1 MELNSVILLNS
12 TGPLLLVLL
21 LLACSAIM
29 SSSEVAIFSL
39 SPVQRKDLES
49 ATDSQSKNVIRLLEH
64 PTPEIATK
72 RLLASVLI
80 GNNMVNIAVV
90 LVSTILFDMWF
101 EGTSLEPWVVGL
113 LNVVGVTTII
123 VLFGEVIPKVYATA
137 NNIKL
142 AKRFA
147 ILFLALDK
155 VFSPI
160 IWVLTTAGKW
170 FEGDQ
175 SKQGGNISVDE
186 LGHALELTSDD
197 NRSEEEN
204 RILEGIVTFGDN
216 EVVQI
221 MTPRVD
227 IVCLFLGESFKSV
240 IQRVESSGYSRFVV
254 ADEKLDSVSGI
265 LYAKDLLPHLDQEEF
280 NWESLQRTA
289 FFVPESKQVDDLLT
303 EFQRDKMHMA
313 IVVDEYGGTS
323 GIVTLQDILQEI
335 VGEVKDEFDD
345 QTEIL
350 WSRLDEKNILFV
362 AKIPLIDMYRVY
374 DMDGDDFEASR
385 GDSTTLGGFI
395 VEQMGR
401 IPKRGDTWQFGSF
414 EFTIEAADNRK
425 ISRVRAK
432 RYV

>member
-1 MELNSVILLNS
+1 MEFNSVILLNS
-12 TGPLLLVLL
+12 AGPLVLVLL
-21 LLACSAIM
+21 LLSCSAIM

-39 SPVQRKDLES
+39 SPAQRKDLEN
-49 ATDSQSKNVIRLLEH
+49 ATDSQSKNVIRLLEQ

-72 RLLASVLI
+72 RFLASVLI

-101 EGTSLEPWVVGL
+101 AESTLDHWIIDL
-113 LNVVGVTTII
+113 INVVGVTTII

-137 NNIKL
+137 NNMKL

-147 ILFLALDK
+147 FLFIILDK
-155 VFSPI
+155 IFSPV

-170 FEGDQ
+170 FESDQ
-175 SKQGGNISVDE
+175 NQQGGNISVDE

-197 NRSEEEN
+197 NRSEEEH

-227 IVCLFLGESFKSV
+227 IVCLFLGESFKNV

-265 LYAKDLLPHLDQEEF
+265 LYAKDLLPHLDEEEF
-280 NWESLQRTA
+280 NWESLLRKA

-345 QTEIL
+345 QSEIL
-350 WSRLDEKNILFV
+350 WSKIDEKNILFV

-374 DMDGDDFEASR
+374 DIDGDDFEASR

-401 IPKRGDTWQFGSF
+401 IPKRGETWQFGSF
-414 EFTIEAADNRK
+414 EFTIESADNRK
-425 ISRVRAK
+425 ISRVKSK

>member
-1 MELNSVILLNS
+1 MEFNSVILLNS
-12 TGPLLLVLL
+12 AGPLLLVLL
-21 LLACSAIM
+21 LLSCSAIM

-39 SPVQRKDLES
+39 SPVQRKDLEN

-113 LNVVGVTTII
+113 INVVGVTTII

-147 ILFLALDK
+147 FLFIILDK
-155 VFSPI
+155 VFSPV
-160 IWVLTTAGKW
+160 IWILTTAGKW

-175 SKQGGNISVDE
+175 NQQSGNISVDE

-197 NRSEEEN
+197 NRSEEEH

-227 IVCLFLGESFKSV
+227 IVCLFLGESFKNV

-254 ADEKLDSVSGI
+254 AKEKLDSVSGI
-265 LYAKDLLPHLDQEEF
+265 LYAKDLLPHLDKEEF
-280 NWESLQRTA
+280 NWESLLRKA

-345 QTEIL
+345 QSEIL

-362 AKIPLIDMYRVY
+362 AKIPLFVMYRVY
-374 DMDGDDFEASR
+374 DIDGDDFEASR

-401 IPKRGDTWQFGSF
+401 IPKRGETWQFGSF

-425 ISRVRAK
+425 ISRVKAK

>member
-1 MELNSVILLNS
+1 MEFNSVILLNS
-12 TGPLLLVLL
+12 AGPLLLVLL
-21 LLACSAIM
+21 LLSCSAIM

-39 SPVQRKDLES
+39 SPVQRKDLEN

-101 EGTSLEPWVVGL
+101 EGTTLEPWVVGL
-113 LNVVGVTTII
+113 INVVGVTTII

-147 ILFLALDK
+147 FLFVVLDR
-155 VFSPI
+155 VFSPV
-160 IWVLTTAGKW
+160 IWILTTAGKW
-170 FEGDQ
+170 FESDHN
-175 SKQGGNISVDE
+175 KQGGNISVDE

-227 IVCLFLGESFKSV
+227 IVCLFVGESFKNI

-254 ADEKLDSVSGI
+254 ANEKLDSVAGV
-265 LYAKDLLPHLDQEEF
+265 LYAKDLLPHLDKEEF
-280 NWESLQRTA
+280 NWESLQRKA

-425 ISRVRAK
+425 ISRIKAK

>member
-1 MELNSVILLNS
+1 MILLNS
-12 TGPLLLVLL
+12 AGPLLLVLL
-21 LLACSAIM
+21 LLSCSAIM

-101 EGTSLEPWVVGL
+101 EGSSLEPWVVGL

-137 NNIKL
+137 NNVKL

-147 ILFLALDK
+147 FLFVVLDK
-155 VFSPI
+155 VFSPV
-160 IWVLTTAGKW
+160 IWILTTAGKW
-170 FEGDQ
+170 FESDHNQ
-175 SKQGGNISVDE
+175 KGGNISVDE
-186 LGHALELTSDD
+186 LRHALELTSDD

-227 IVCLFLGESFKSV
+227 IVCLFVGESFKNI

-254 ADEKLDSVSGI
+254 ANDKLDSVAGV
-265 LYAKDLLPHLDQEEF
+265 LYAKDLLPHLDKEEF
-280 NWESLQRTA
+280 NWESLQRKA

-401 IPKRGDTWQFGSF
+401 IPKDGETWQFGSF

-425 ISRVRAK
+425 ISRVKAK
-432 RYV
+432 RYA

>member
-1 MELNSVILLNS
+1 MEFDSVILLNS
-12 TGPLLLVLL
+12 AGPLLLVLL
-21 LLACSAIM
+21 LLSCSAIM

-39 SPVQRKDLES
+39 SPAQRKDLEN

-64 PTPEIATK
+64 PTPEVATK

-101 EGTSLEPWVVGL
+101 EHSTLEHWIIDL
-113 LNVVGVTTII
+113 INVVGVTAII
-123 VLFGEVIPKVYATA
+123 VLFGEVVPKVYATA
-137 NNIKL
+137 NNVKV

-147 ILFLALDK
+147 LVFVVLDK

-160 IWVLTTAGKW
+160 IWLLTTTGKW
-170 FEGDQ
+170 FESDQ
-175 SKQGGNISVDE
+175 NQQGGNISVDE

-197 NRSEEEN
+197 NRSEEEH

-227 IVCLFLGESFKSV
+227 IVCLYAGESFKNIV
-240 IQRVESSGYSRFVV
+240 QRVESSGYSRFVV
-254 ADEKLDSVSGI
+254 VKDKLDSVTGV
-265 LYAKDLLPHLDQEEF
+265 LYAKDLLPYIHLEDF
-280 NWESLQRTA
+280 NWESLQRKA

-345 QTEIL
+345 QSEIL
-350 WSRLDEKNILFV
+350 WSKLDDKNILFV
-362 AKIPLIDMYRVY
+362 AKIPLVDMYRVY
-374 DMDGDDFEASR
+374 DIDGDDFEASR

-401 IPKRGDTWQFGSF
+401 IPKRGETWQFGSF
-414 EFTIEAADNRK
+414 EFTIESADNRK
-425 ISRVRAK
+425 IIRVKAK

>member
-1 MELNSVILLNS
+1 MEFDSVILLNS
-12 TGPLLLVLL
+12 AGPLLLVLL
-21 LLACSAIM
+21 LLSCSAIM

-39 SPVQRKDLES
+39 SPVQRKDLEN

-147 ILFLALDK
+147 FLFIVLDK
-155 VFSPI
+155 VFSPV
-160 IWVLTTAGKW
+160 IWILTTAGKW
-170 FEGDQ
+170 FESDQ
-175 SKQGGNISVDE
+175 NQQGGNISVDE

-197 NRSEEEN
+197 NRSEEEH

-227 IVCLFLGESFKSV
+227 VVCLFLGESFKNV

-254 ADEKLDSVSGI
+254 ANEKLDSVAGI
-265 LYAKDLLPHLDQEEF
+265 LYAKDLLPHLGKEEF
-280 NWESLQRTA
+280 NWESLQRKA

-345 QTEIL
+345 QSEIL
-350 WSRLDEKNILFV
+350 WSKLDEKNILFV

-374 DMDGDDFEASR
+374 DLDGDDFEASR

-401 IPKRGDTWQFGSF
+401 IPKPEETWQFGNF
-414 EFTIEAADNRK
+414 EFTIESADNRK
-425 ISRVRAK
+425 ISRVKAK

>member
-1 MELNSVILLNS
+1 MEFNSVILLNS
-12 TGPLLLVLL
+12 AGPLLLVLL
-21 LLACSAIM
+21 LLSCSAIM

-39 SPVQRKDLES
+39 SPVQRKDLEN
-49 ATDSQSKNVIRLLEH
+49 ANDSQSKNVIRLLEH

-147 ILFLALDK
+147 FLFIVLDK
-155 VFSPI
+155 VFSPV
-160 IWVLTTAGKW
+160 IWILTTAGKW
-170 FEGDQ
+170 FESDQ
-175 SKQGGNISVDE
+175 NQQGGNISVDE

-197 NRSEEEN
+197 NRSEEEH

-227 IVCLFLGESFKSV
+227 IVCLFLGESFKNV

-254 ADEKLDSVSGI
+254 ANEKLDSVAGI
-265 LYAKDLLPHLDQEEF
+265 LYAKDLLPHLDKEEF
-280 NWESLQRTA
+280 NWESLQRKA

-345 QTEIL
+345 QSEIL
-350 WSRLDEKNILFV
+350 WSKLDEKNILFV

-401 IPKRGDTWQFGSF
+401 IPKPEETWQFGNF
-414 EFTIEAADNRK
+414 EFTIESADNRK
-425 ISRVRAK
+425 ISRVKAK

>member
-1 MELNSVILLNS
+1 MEFDSVILLNS
-12 TGPLLLVLL
+12 AGPLLLVLL
-21 LLACSAIM
+21 LLSCSAIM

-39 SPVQRKDLES
+39 SPAQRKDLEN

-101 EGTSLEPWVVGL
+101 SHSTLEHWIIDL
-113 LNVVGVTTII
+113 INVVGVTTII

-147 ILFLALDK
+147 FLFIILDK
-155 VFSPI
+155 VFSPV
-160 IWVLTTAGKW
+160 IWILTTAGKW
-170 FEGDQ
+170 FEGEQ
-175 SKQGGNISVDE
+175 NQQAGNISVDE

-197 NRSEEEN
+197 NRSEEEH

-227 IVCLFLGESFKSV
+227 IVCLFSGESFKSV

-254 ADEKLDSVSGI
+254 AKDKLDSVTGV
-265 LYAKDLLPHLDQEEF
+265 LYAKDLLPHLDKEEF
-280 NWESLQRTA
+280 DWESLQRKP

-345 QTEIL
+345 QSEIL
-350 WSRLDEKNILFV
+350 WSKLDEKNILFV

-374 DMDGDDFEASR
+374 DIDGDDFEASR

-401 IPKRGDTWQFGSF
+401 IPKRGETWQFGSF

-425 ISRVRAK
+425 ISRVKAK

>member
-1 MELNSVILLNS
+1 MEFDSVILLNS
-12 TGPLLLVLL
+12 AGPLLLVLL
-21 LLACSAIM
+21 LLYFSAIM

-39 SPVQRKDLES
+39 SPAQRKDLEN

-101 EGTSLEPWVVGL
+101 SNSTLEHWIIDL
-113 LNVVGVTTII
+113 INVVGVTAII

-142 AKRFA
+142 AKRYAFMFV
-147 ILFLALDK
+147 ILDK
-155 VFSPI
+155 VFSPV
-160 IWVLTTAGKW
+160 IWILTTAGRW
-170 FEGDQ
+170 FEGEQ
-175 SKQGGNISVDE
+175 NQQAGNISVDE

-197 NRSEEEN
+197 NRSEEEH

-227 IVCLFLGESFKSV
+227 IVCLFSGESFKSV

-254 ADEKLDSVSGI
+254 AKDKLDSVTGV
-265 LYAKDLLPHLDQEEF
+265 LYAKDLLPHLDKEEF
-280 NWESLQRTA
+280 DWESLQRKP

-345 QTEIL
+345 QSEIL
-350 WSRLDEKNILFV
+350 WSKLDEKNILFV

-374 DMDGDDFEASR
+374 DIDGDDFEASR

-401 IPKRGDTWQFGSF
+401 IPKRGETWQFGNF
-414 EFTIEAADNRK
+414 EFTIESADNRK
-425 ISRVRAK
+425 ISRVKAK

>member
-1 MELNSVILLNS
+1 MEFNSVILLNS
-12 TGPLLLVLL
+12 AGPLLLVLL
-21 LLACSAIM
+21 LLSCSAIM

-39 SPVQRKDLES
+39 SPVQRKDLEN
-49 ATDSQSKNVIRLLEH
+49 ATDSQSKNVIRLLEQ

-101 EGTSLEPWVVGL
+101 EGTSLDPWVVGL
-113 LNVVGVTTII
+113 INVVGVTTII

-147 ILFLALDK
+147 FLFVILDK
-155 VFSPI
+155 VFSPV
-160 IWVLTTAGKW
+160 IWILTTAGKW

-175 SKQGGNISVDE
+175 SKQGGNISVDD

-197 NRSEEEN
+197 NRSEEEH

-227 IVCLFLGESFKSV
+227 IVCLFAGESFKSI

-254 ADEKLDSVSGI
+254 AKDKLDSVIGV
-265 LYAKDLLPHLDQEEF
+265 LYAKDLLPHLDKEEF
-280 NWESLQRTA
+280 NWESLQRKA

-345 QTEIL
+345 QSEIL
-350 WSRLDEKNILFV
+350 WSKLDEKNILFV

-401 IPKRGDTWQFGSF
+401 IPKRGETWQFGSF

-425 ISRVRAK
+425 ISRVKAK

>member
-1 MELNSVILLNS
+1 MEFNSVILLNS
-12 TGPLLLVLL
+12 AGPLLLVLL
-21 LLACSAIM
+21 LLSCSAIM

-39 SPVQRKDLES
+39 SPVQRKDLENS
-49 ATDSQSKNVIRLLEH
+49 TDSQSKNVIRLLEH

-101 EGTSLEPWVVGL
+101 EGTALEPWVVGL
-113 LNVVGVTTII
+113 INVVGVTTII

-147 ILFLALDK
+147 FLFVVLDK
-155 VFSPI
+155 VFSPV

-170 FEGDQ
+170 FESDQ
-175 SKQGGNISVDE
+175 NQQGGNISVDE

-197 NRSEEEN
+197 NRSEEEH

-227 IVCLFLGESFKSV
+227 IVCLFLGESFKTV

-254 ADEKLDSVSGI
+254 ANEKLDSVTGV
-265 LYAKDLLPHLDQEEF
+265 LYAKDLLPHIDKEEF
-280 NWESLQRTA
+280 NWESLQRKA

-313 IVVDEYGGTS
+313 IVADEYGGTS

-345 QTEIL
+345 QSEIL
-350 WSRLDEKNILFV
+350 WSQLDEKNILFV

-401 IPKRGDTWQFGSF
+401 IPKRGETWQFGSF
-414 EFTIEAADNRK
+414 EFTIESADNRK
-425 ISRVRAK
+425 ISRVKAK
-432 RYV
+432 RYA

>member
-1 MELNSVILLNS
+1 MILLNS
-12 TGPLLLVLL
+12 AGPLLLVLL
-21 LLACSAIM
+21 LLSCSAIM

-39 SPVQRKDLES
+39 SPAQRKDLEN

-90 LVSTILFDMWF
+90 LFSEILFKEWF
-101 EGTSLEPWVVGL
+101 KGTFLEPWVVVL
-113 LNVVGVTTII
+113 IKVVGVTTII

-147 ILFLALDK
+147 FLFIILDK
-155 VFSPI
+155 VFSPV
-160 IWVLTTAGKW
+160 IWILTTAGKW
-170 FEGDQ
+170 FEGEQ
-175 SKQGGNISVDE
+175 NQHAGNISVDE

-197 NRSEEEN
+197 NRSEEEH

-227 IVCLFLGESFKSV
+227 IVCLFSGESFKSV

-254 ADEKLDSVSGI
+254 AKDKLDSVTGV
-265 LYAKDLLPHLDQEEF
+265 LYAKDLLPHLDKEEF
-280 NWESLQRTA
+280 DWEGLQRKP

-345 QTEIL
+345 QSEIL
-350 WSRLDEKNILFV
+350 WSKLDEKNILFV

-374 DMDGDDFEASR
+374 DIDGDDFEASR

-401 IPKRGDTWQFGSF
+401 IPKRGETWQFGSF
-414 EFTIEAADNRK
+414 EFTVESADNRK
-425 ISRVRAK
+425 ISRVKAK

>member
-1 MELNSVILLNS
+1 MEFNSVILLNS
-12 TGPLLLVLL
+12 AGPLLLVLL
-21 LLACSAIM
+21 LLSCSAIM

-39 SPVQRKDLES
+39 SPVQRKDLEN
-49 ATDSQSKNVIRLLEH
+49 ANDSQSKNVIRLLEH

-113 LNVVGVTTII
+113 INVVGVTTII

-147 ILFLALDK
+147 FLFIVLDK
-155 VFSPI
+155 VFSPV
-160 IWVLTTAGKW
+160 IWILTTAGKW
-170 FEGDQ
+170 FESDQ
-175 SKQGGNISVDE
+175 NQQGGNISVDE

-197 NRSEEEN
+197 NRSEEEH

-227 IVCLFLGESFKSV
+227 IVCLFLGESFKNV

-254 ADEKLDSVSGI
+254 ANEKLDSVAGI
-265 LYAKDLLPHLDQEEF
+265 LYAKDLLPHLDKEEF
-280 NWESLQRTA
+280 NWESLQRKA

-345 QTEIL
+345 QSEIL
-350 WSRLDEKNILFV
+350 WSKLDEKNILFV

-401 IPKRGDTWQFGSF
+401 IPKPEETWQFGNF
-414 EFTIEAADNRK
+414 EFTIESADNRK
-425 ISRVRAK
+425 ISRVKAK

>member
-1 MELNSVILLNS
+1 MEFDSVILLNS
-12 TGPLLLVLL
+12 AGPLLLVLL
-21 LLACSAIM
+21 LLSCSAIM

-39 SPVQRKDLES
+39 SPAQRKDLEN

-101 EGTSLEPWVVGL
+101 SHSTLEHWIIDL
-113 LNVVGVTTII
+113 INVVGVTTII

-147 ILFLALDK
+147 ILFIVLDK
-155 VFSPI
+155 VFSPV
-160 IWVLTTAGKW
+160 IWILTTAGKW
-170 FEGDQ
+170 FEGEQ
-175 SKQGGNISVDE
+175 NQQAGNISVDE

-197 NRSEEEN
+197 NRSEEEH

-227 IVCLFLGESFKSV
+227 IVCLFVGETFKNI

-254 ADEKLDSVSGI
+254 AKDKLDSVTGV
-265 LYAKDLLPHLDQEEF
+265 LYAKDLLPHLGKEEF
-280 NWESLQRTA
+280 DWESLQRKP

-345 QTEIL
+345 QSEIL
-350 WSRLDEKNILFV
+350 WSKLDEKNILFV

-374 DMDGDDFEASR
+374 DIDGDDFEASR

-401 IPKRGDTWQFGSF
+401 IPKRGETWQFGNF
-414 EFTIEAADNRK
+414 EFTIESADNRK
-425 ISRVRAK
+425 ISRVKAK

>member
-1 MELNSVILLNS
+1 
-12 TGPLLLVLL
+12 
-21 LLACSAIM
+21 M

-39 SPVQRKDLES
+39 SPVQRKDLEN

-113 LNVVGVTTII
+113 INVVGVTTII

-147 ILFLALDK
+147 FLFVVLDR
-155 VFSPI
+155 VFSPV
-160 IWVLTTAGKW
+160 IWILTTAGKW
-170 FEGDQ
+170 FE
-175 SKQGGNISVDE
+175 
-186 LGHALELTSDD
+186 SDD

-227 IVCLFLGESFKSV
+227 IVCLFVGESFKNI

-254 ADEKLDSVSGI
+254 ANEKLDSVAGL
-265 LYAKDLLPHLDQEEF
+265 LYAKDLLPHLDKEEF
-280 NWESLQRTA
+280 NWESLQRKA

-425 ISRVRAK
+425 ISRIKAK

>member
-1 MELNSVILLNS
+1 MEFDSVILLNS
-12 TGPLLLVLL
+12 AGPLLLVLL
-21 LLACSAIM
+21 LLSCSAIM

-39 SPVQRKDLES
+39 SPAQRKDLEN

-101 EGTSLEPWVVGL
+101 SHSTLEHWIIDL
-113 LNVVGVTTII
+113 INVVGVTTII

-147 ILFLALDK
+147 FLFIILDK
-155 VFSPI
+155 VFSPV
-160 IWVLTTAGKW
+160 IWILTTTGKW
-170 FEGDQ
+170 FEGEQ
-175 SKQGGNISVDE
+175 NQHAGNISVDE

-197 NRSEEEN
+197 NRSEEEH

-227 IVCLFLGESFKSV
+227 IVCLFSGESFKSV

-254 ADEKLDSVSGI
+254 AKDKLDSVTGV
-265 LYAKDLLPHLDQEEF
+265 LYAKDLLPHLDKEEF
-280 NWESLQRTA
+280 DWESLQRKP

-323 GIVTLQDILQEI
+323 GLVTLQDILQEI

-345 QTEIL
+345 QSEIL

-374 DMDGDDFEASR
+374 DIDGDDFEASR

-401 IPKRGDTWQFGSF
+401 IPKRGETWQFGSF
-414 EFTIEAADNRK
+414 EFTVESADNRK
-425 ISRVRAK
+425 ISRVKAK

>member
-1 MELNSVILLNS
+1 MEFNSVILLNS
-12 TGPLLLVLL
+12 AGPLLLVLL
-21 LLACSAIM
+21 LLSCSAIM

-39 SPVQRKDLES
+39 SPVQRKDLEN

-113 LNVVGVTTII
+113 INVVGVTTII

-137 NNIKL
+137 NNVKL

-147 ILFLALDK
+147 FLFVVLDK
-155 VFSPI
+155 VFSPV
-160 IWVLTTAGKW
+160 IWILTTAGKW
-170 FEGDQ
+170 FETDHNQ
-175 SKQGGNISVDE
+175 QGGNISVDE

-227 IVCLFLGESFKSV
+227 IVCLFVGESFKNI

-254 ADEKLDSVSGI
+254 ANEKLDSVAGV
-265 LYAKDLLPHLDQEEF
+265 LYAKDLLPHLDKEEF
-280 NWESLQRTA
+280 NWESLQRKA

-425 ISRVRAK
+425 ISRIKAK

>member
-1 MELNSVILLNS
+1 MEFNSVILLNS
-12 TGPLLLVLL
+12 AGPLLLVLL
-21 LLACSAIM
+21 LLSCSAIM

-39 SPVQRKDLES
+39 SPVQRKDLEN
-49 ATDSQSKNVIRLLEH
+49 ANDSQSKNVIRLLEH

-123 VLFGEVIPKVYATA
+123 VLFGEVIPKLYATA

-147 ILFLALDK
+147 FLFIVLDK
-155 VFSPI
+155 VFSPV
-160 IWVLTTAGKW
+160 IWILTTAGKW
-170 FEGDQ
+170 FESDQ
-175 SKQGGNISVDE
+175 NQQGGNISVDE

-197 NRSEEEN
+197 NRSEEEH

-227 IVCLFLGESFKSV
+227 IVCLFLGESFKNV

-254 ADEKLDSVSGI
+254 ANEKLDSVAGI
-265 LYAKDLLPHLDQEEF
+265 LYAKDLLPHLGKEEF
-280 NWESLQRTA
+280 NWESLQRKA

-345 QTEIL
+345 QSEIL
-350 WSRLDEKNILFV
+350 WSKLDEKNILFV

-401 IPKRGDTWQFGSF
+401 IPKPEETWQFGNF
-414 EFTIEAADNRK
+414 EFTIESADNRK
-425 ISRVRAK
+425 ISRVKAK

>member
-1 MELNSVILLNS
+1 MEFDSVILLNS
-12 TGPLLLVLL
+12 AGPLLLVLL
-21 LLACSAIM
+21 LLSCSAIM

-39 SPVQRKDLES
+39 SPAQRKDLEN

-101 EGTSLEPWVVGL
+101 SHSTLEHWIIDL
-113 LNVVGVTTII
+113 INVVGVTTII

-147 ILFLALDK
+147 FLFIILDK
-155 VFSPI
+155 VFSPV
-160 IWVLTTAGKW
+160 IWILTTAGKW
-170 FEGDQ
+170 FEGEQ
-175 SKQGGNISVDE
+175 NQQAGNISVDE

-197 NRSEEEN
+197 NRSEEEH

-227 IVCLFLGESFKSV
+227 IVCLFSGESFKSV

-254 ADEKLDSVSGI
+254 AKDKLDSVTGV
-265 LYAKDLLPHLDQEEF
+265 LYAKDLLPHLDKEEF
-280 NWESLQRTA
+280 DWESLQRKP

-345 QTEIL
+345 QSEIL
-350 WSRLDEKNILFV
+350 WSKLDEKNILFV

-374 DMDGDDFEASR
+374 DIDGDDFEASR

-401 IPKRGDTWQFGSF
+401 IPKRGETWQFGSF
-414 EFTIEAADNRK
+414 EFTIESADNRK
-425 ISRVRAK
+425 ISRVKAK

>member
-1 MELNSVILLNS
+1 MEFNSVILLNS
-12 TGPLLLVLL
+12 AGPLLLVLL
-21 LLACSAIM
+21 LLSCSAIM

-39 SPVQRKDLES
+39 SPVQRKDLEN

-101 EGTSLEPWVVGL
+101 EGTALEPWVVGL
-113 LNVVGVTTII
+113 INVVGVTTII
-123 VLFGEVIPKVYATA
+123 VLFGAVIPKVYATA

-147 ILFLALDK
+147 FLFVVLDK
-155 VFSPI
+155 VFSPV

-170 FEGDQ
+170 FESDQ
-175 SKQGGNISVDE
+175 NQQGGNISVDE

-197 NRSEEEN
+197 NRSEEEH
-204 RILEGIVTFGDN
+204 RILEGIITFGDN

-227 IVCLFLGESFKSV
+227 IVCLFLGESFKTV

-254 ADEKLDSVSGI
+254 ANEKLDSVTGV
-265 LYAKDLLPHLDQEEF
+265 LYAKDLLPHIDKEEF
-280 NWESLQRTA
+280 NWESLQRKA

-313 IVVDEYGGTS
+313 IVADEYGGTS

-345 QTEIL
+345 QSEIL
-350 WSRLDEKNILFV
+350 WSQLDEKNILFV

-401 IPKRGDTWQFGSF
+401 IPKRGETWQFGSF
-414 EFTIEAADNRK
+414 EFTIESADNRK
-425 ISRVRAK
+425 ISRVKAK
-432 RYV
+432 RYA

>member
-1 MELNSVILLNS
+1 MEFNSVILLNS
-12 TGPLLLVLL
+12 AGPLLLVLL
-21 LLACSAIM
+21 LLSCSAIM

-39 SPVQRKDLES
+39 SPVQRKDLEN
-49 ATDSQSKNVIRLLEH
+49 ANDSQSKNVIRLLEH

-147 ILFLALDK
+147 FLFIVLDK
-155 VFSPI
+155 VFSPV
-160 IWVLTTAGKW
+160 IWILTTAGKW
-170 FEGDQ
+170 FESDNNQQ
-175 SKQGGNISVDE
+175 SGNISVDE

-197 NRSEEEN
+197 NRSEEEH

-227 IVCLFLGESFKSV
+227 IVCLFLGESFKNV

-254 ADEKLDSVSGI
+254 ANEKLDSVAGI
-265 LYAKDLLPHLDQEEF
+265 LYAKDLLPHLGKEEF
-280 NWESLQRTA
+280 NWESLQRKA

-345 QTEIL
+345 QSEIL
-350 WSRLDEKNILFV
+350 WSKLDEKNILFV

-401 IPKRGDTWQFGSF
+401 IPKSEETWQFGNF
-414 EFTIEAADNRK
+414 EFTIESADNRK
-425 ISRVRAK
+425 ISRVKAK

>member
-1 MELNSVILLNS
+1 
-12 TGPLLLVLL
+12 
-21 LLACSAIM
+21 M

-39 SPVQRKDLES
+39 SPAQRKDLEN
-49 ATDSQSKNVIRLLEH
+49 ATDSQSKNVIRLLEQ

-101 EGTSLEPWVVGL
+101 STSTLEHWIIDL
-113 LNVVGVTTII
+113 INVVGVTTII

-147 ILFLALDK
+147 FLFIILDK
-155 VFSPI
+155 VFSPV
-160 IWVLTTAGKW
+160 IWILTTAGKW

-175 SKQGGNISVDE
+175 NQQNGNISVDE

-197 NRSEEEN
+197 NRSEEEH

-227 IVCLFLGESFKSV
+227 IVCLFTGESFKSV

-254 ADEKLDSVSGI
+254 AKEKLDSVTGV
-265 LYAKDLLPHLDQEEF
+265 LYAKDLLPYLHLEEF
-280 NWESLQRTA
+280 NWESLQRKP

-345 QTEIL
+345 QSEIL
-350 WSRLDEKNILFV
+350 WSKLDEKNILFV

-374 DMDGDDFEASR
+374 DIDGDDFEASR

-401 IPKRGDTWQFGSF
+401 IPKRGETWQFGSF
-414 EFTIEAADNRK
+414 EFTIESADNRK
-425 ISRVRAK
+425 ISRVKSK

>member
-1 MELNSVILLNS
+1 MEFNSVILLNS
-12 TGPLLLVLL
+12 AGPLLLVLL
-21 LLACSAIM
+21 LLSCSAIM

-39 SPVQRKDLES
+39 SPAQRKDLEN
-49 ATDSQSKNVIRLLEH
+49 ATDSQSKNEIRLLEH

-101 EGTSLEPWVVGL
+101 SNSTLDPWVIGL

-147 ILFLALDK
+147 FLFIILDR
-155 VFSPI
+155 VFAPV
-160 IWVLTTAGKW
+160 IWILTTTGKW
-170 FEGDQ
+170 FEREQGQQ
-175 SKQGGNISVDE
+175 SGNISVDE

-197 NRSEEEN
+197 NRSEEEH

-227 IVCLFLGESFKSV
+227 IVCLFLGESFKNV

-254 ADEKLDSVSGI
+254 ANEKLDSVSGI
-265 LYAKDLLPHLDQEEF
+265 LYAKDLLPHLDKEEF
-280 NWESLQRTA
+280 KWEDLQRKA

-345 QTEIL
+345 QSEIL

-362 AKIPLIDMYRVY
+362 AKIPLFDMYRVY
-374 DMDGDDFEASR
+374 DIDGDDFEASR

-401 IPKRGDTWQFGSF
+401 IPKRGETWQFGSF
-414 EFTIEAADNRK
+414 EFTIESADNRK
-425 ISRVRAK
+425 ISRVKAK

>member
-1 MELNSVILLNS
+1 MEFNSVILLNS
-12 TGPLLLVLL
+12 AGPLLLVLL
-21 LLACSAIM
+21 LLSCSAIM

-39 SPVQRKDLES
+39 SPVQRKDLEN

-101 EGTSLEPWVVGL
+101 EGTALEPWVVGL
-113 LNVVGVTTII
+113 INVVGVTTII

-147 ILFLALDK
+147 FLFVVLDK
-155 VFSPI
+155 VFSPV

-170 FEGDQ
+170 FESDQ
-175 SKQGGNISVDE
+175 NQQGGNISVDE

-197 NRSEEEN
+197 NRSEEEH

-227 IVCLFLGESFKSV
+227 IVCLFLGESFKTV

-254 ADEKLDSVSGI
+254 ANEKLDSVTGV
-265 LYAKDLLPHLDQEEF
+265 LYAKDLLPHIDKEEF
-280 NWESLQRTA
+280 NWESLQRKA

-313 IVVDEYGGTS
+313 IVADEYGGTS

-345 QTEIL
+345 QSEIL
-350 WSRLDEKNILFV
+350 WSQLDEKNILFV

-395 VEQMGR
+395 VEQRGR
-401 IPKRGDTWQFGSF
+401 IPKRGETWQFGSF
-414 EFTIEAADNRK
+414 EFTIESADNRK
-425 ISRVRAK
+425 ISRVKAK
-432 RYV
+432 RYA

>member
-1 MELNSVILLNS
+1 VILLNS
-12 TGPLLLVLL
+12 AGPLLLVLL
-21 LLACSAIM
+21 LLSCSAIM

-39 SPVQRKDLES
+39 SPVQRKDLEN

-101 EGTSLEPWVVGL
+101 EGTALEPWVVGL
-113 LNVVGVTTII
+113 INVVGVTTII

-137 NNIKL
+137 NNVKL

-147 ILFLALDK
+147 FLFVVLDK
-155 VFSPI
+155 VFSPV
-160 IWVLTTAGKW
+160 IWILTTAGKW
-170 FEGDQ
+170 FESDHNQ
-175 SKQGGNISVDE
+175 KSGNISVDE

-227 IVCLFLGESFKSV
+227 IVCLFVGESFKSI

-254 ADEKLDSVSGI
+254 ANDKLDSVAGV
-265 LYAKDLLPHLDQEEF
+265 LYAKDLLPHLDKEEF
-280 NWESLQRTA
+280 NWESLQRKA

-345 QTEIL
+345 QSEIL
-350 WSRLDEKNILFV
+350 WSKLDEKNILFV

-385 GDSTTLGGFI
+385 GDSTTLGGFL

-401 IPKRGDTWQFGSF
+401 IPKRGETWQFGSF
-414 EFTIEAADNRK
+414 EFTIESADNRK
-425 ISRVRAK
+425 ISRVKAK
-432 RYV
+432 RYA

>member
-1 MELNSVILLNS
+1 VILLNS
-12 TGPLLLVLL
+12 AGPLLLVLL
-21 LLACSAIM
+21 LLSCSAIM

-39 SPVQRKDLES
+39 SPAQRKDLES

-113 LNVVGVTTII
+113 INVVGVTTII

-147 ILFLALDK
+147 FLFIVLDK
-155 VFSPI
+155 VFSPV
-160 IWVLTTAGKW
+160 IWILTTAGKW
-170 FEGDQ
+170 FESESNQ
-175 SKQGGNISVDE
+175 QGGNISVDE

-197 NRSEEEN
+197 NRSEEEH

-227 IVCLFLGESFKSV
+227 IVCLFSGESFKNV

-254 ADEKLDSVSGI
+254 VKEKLDSISGV
-265 LYAKDLLPHLDQEEF
+265 LYAKDLLPYLGKEEF
-280 NWESLQRTA
+280 NWESLQRKA
-289 FFVPESKQVDDLLT
+289 FFVPESKKVDDLLT

-345 QTEIL
+345 HSEIL
-350 WSRLDEKNILFV
+350 WTKLDEKNILFV

-374 DMDGDDFEASR
+374 DIDGDDFEASR
-385 GDSTTLGGFI
+385 GDSTTLGGFL

-401 IPKRGDTWQFGSF
+401 IPKREETWQFGNF
-414 EFTIEAADNRK
+414 EFTIESADNRK
-425 ISRVRAK
+425 ISRVKAK

>member
-1 MELNSVILLNS
+1 MEFNSVILLNS
-12 TGPLLLVLL
+12 AGPLLLVLL
-21 LLACSAIM
+21 LLSCSAIM

-39 SPVQRKDLES
+39 SPVQRKDLEN

-101 EGTSLEPWVVGL
+101 EGTALEPWVVGL
-113 LNVVGVTTII
+113 INVVGVTTII

-147 ILFLALDK
+147 FLFVVLDK
-155 VFSPI
+155 VFSPV

-170 FEGDQ
+170 FESDQ
-175 SKQGGNISVDE
+175 NQQGGNISVDE

-197 NRSEEEN
+197 NRSEEEH

-227 IVCLFLGESFKSV
+227 IVCLFLGESFKTV

-254 ADEKLDSVSGI
+254 ANEKLDSVTGV
-265 LYAKDLLPHLDQEEF
+265 LYAKDLLPHIDKEEF
-280 NWESLQRTA
+280 NWESLQRKA

-313 IVVDEYGGTS
+313 IVADEYGGTS

-345 QTEIL
+345 QSEIL
-350 WSRLDEKNILFV
+350 WSQLDEKNILFV

-401 IPKRGDTWQFGSF
+401 IPKRGETWQFGSF
-414 EFTIEAADNRK
+414 EFTIESADNRK
-425 ISRVRAK
+425 ISRVKAK
-432 RYV
+432 RYA

>member
-1 MELNSVILLNS
+1 MEFDSVILLNS
-12 TGPLLLVLL
+12 AGPLLLVLL
-21 LLACSAIM
+21 LLSCSAIM

-39 SPVQRKDLES
+39 SPAQRKDLEN

-90 LVSTILFDMWF
+90 LFSEILFKEWF
-101 EGTSLEPWVVGL
+101 KGTFLEPWVVVL
-113 LNVVGVTTII
+113 IKVVGVTTII

-147 ILFLALDK
+147 FLFIILDK
-155 VFSPI
+155 VFSPV
-160 IWVLTTAGKW
+160 IWILTTAGKW
-170 FEGDQ
+170 FEGEQ
-175 SKQGGNISVDE
+175 NQHAGNISVDE

-197 NRSEEEN
+197 NRSEEEH

-227 IVCLFLGESFKSV
+227 IVCLFSGESFKSV

-254 ADEKLDSVSGI
+254 AKDKLDSVTGV
-265 LYAKDLLPHLDQEEF
+265 LYAKDLLPHLDKEEF
-280 NWESLQRTA
+280 DWEGLQRKP

-345 QTEIL
+345 QSEIL
-350 WSRLDEKNILFV
+350 WSKLDEKNILFV

-374 DMDGDDFEASR
+374 DIDGDDFEASR

-401 IPKRGDTWQFGSF
+401 IPKRGETWQFGSF
-414 EFTIEAADNRK
+414 EFTVESADNRK
-425 ISRVRAK
+425 ISRVKAK

>member
-1 MELNSVILLNS
+1 MEFNSVILLNS
-12 TGPLLLVLL
+12 AGPLLLVLL
-21 LLACSAIM
+21 LLSCSAIM

-39 SPVQRKDLES
+39 SPVQRKDLEN
-49 ATDSQSKNVIRLLEH
+49 ANDSQSKNVIRLLEH

-101 EGTSLEPWVVGL
+101 EGTSLEPSVVGL

-147 ILFLALDK
+147 FLFIVLDK
-155 VFSPI
+155 VFSPV
-160 IWVLTTAGKW
+160 IWILTTAGKW
-170 FEGDQ
+170 FESDQ
-175 SKQGGNISVDE
+175 NQQGGNISVDE

-197 NRSEEEN
+197 NRSEEEH

-227 IVCLFLGESFKSV
+227 IVCLFLGESFKNV

-254 ADEKLDSVSGI
+254 ANEKLDSVAGI
-265 LYAKDLLPHLDQEEF
+265 LYAKDLLPHLGKEEF
-280 NWESLQRTA
+280 NWESLQRKA

-345 QTEIL
+345 QSEIL
-350 WSRLDEKNILFV
+350 WSKLDEKNILFV

-401 IPKRGDTWQFGSF
+401 IPKPEETWQFGNF
-414 EFTIEAADNRK
+414 EFTIESADNRK
-425 ISRVRAK
+425 ISRVKAK

>member
-1 MELNSVILLNS
+1 MEFNSVILLNS
-12 TGPLLLVLL
+12 AGPLLLVLL
-21 LLACSAIM
+21 LLSCSAIM

-39 SPVQRKDLES
+39 SPVQRKDLEN

-147 ILFLALDK
+147 FLFIVLDK
-155 VFSPI
+155 VFSPV
-160 IWVLTTAGKW
+160 IWILTTAGKW
-170 FEGDQ
+170 FESDQ
-175 SKQGGNISVDE
+175 NQQGGNISVDE

-197 NRSEEEN
+197 NRSEEEH

-227 IVCLFLGESFKSV
+227 VVCLFLGESFKNV

-254 ADEKLDSVSGI
+254 ANEKLDSVAGI
-265 LYAKDLLPHLDQEEF
+265 LYAKDLLPHLGKEEF
-280 NWESLQRTA
+280 NWESLQRKA

-345 QTEIL
+345 QSEIL
-350 WSRLDEKNILFV
+350 WSKLDEKNILFV

-374 DMDGDDFEASR
+374 DLDGDDFEASR

-401 IPKRGDTWQFGSF
+401 IPKPEETWQFGNF
-414 EFTIEAADNRK
+414 EFTIESADNRK
-425 ISRVRAK
+425 ISRVKAK

>member
-1 MELNSVILLNS
+1 MEFNSVILLNS
-12 TGPLLLVLL
+12 AGPLLLVLL
-21 LLACSAIM
+21 LLSCSAIM

-39 SPVQRKDLES
+39 SPVQRKDLEN
-49 ATDSQSKNVIRLLEH
+49 ANDSQSKNVIRLLEH

-147 ILFLALDK
+147 FLFIILDK
-155 VFSPI
+155 VFSPV
-160 IWVLTTAGKW
+160 IWILTTAGKW
-170 FEGDQ
+170 FESDQ
-175 SKQGGNISVDE
+175 NQQGVNISVDE

-197 NRSEEEN
+197 NRSEEEH

-227 IVCLFLGESFKSV
+227 IVCLFLGESFKNV

-254 ADEKLDSVSGI
+254 ANEKLDSVAGI
-265 LYAKDLLPHLDQEEF
+265 LYAKDLLPHLDKEEF
-280 NWESLQRTA
+280 NWESLQRKA

-345 QTEIL
+345 QSEIL
-350 WSRLDEKNILFV
+350 WSKLDEKNILFV

-401 IPKRGDTWQFGSF
+401 IPKPEETWQFGNF
-414 EFTIEAADNRK
+414 EFTIESADNRK
-425 ISRVRAK
+425 ISRVKAK

>member
-1 MELNSVILLNS
+1 MEFDSVILLNS
-12 TGPLLLVLL
+12 AGPLLLVLL
-21 LLACSAIM
+21 LLSCSAIM

-39 SPVQRKDLES
+39 SPAQRKDLEN
-49 ATDSQSKNVIRLLEH
+49 ANDSQSKNVIRLLEH

-90 LVSTILFDMWF
+90 LFSEILFKEWF
-101 EGTSLEPWVVGL
+101 KGTFLDPWVVGL
-113 LNVVGVTTII
+113 IKVVGVTTII

-147 ILFLALDK
+147 FLFIILDK
-155 VFSPI
+155 VFSPV
-160 IWVLTTAGKW
+160 IWILTTAGKW
-170 FEGDQ
+170 FESDQ
-175 SKQGGNISVDE
+175 NHQGGNISVDE

-197 NRSEEEN
+197 NRSEEEH

-227 IVCLFLGESFKSV
+227 IVCLFLGESFKNI

-254 ADEKLDSVSGI
+254 ANEKLDSVSGI
-265 LYAKDLLPHLDQEEF
+265 LYAKDLLPFLEMEEF
-280 NWESLQRTA
+280 KWESLQRKP

-345 QTEIL
+345 QSEIL
-350 WSRLDEKNILFV
+350 WSKLDEKNILFV

-401 IPKRGDTWQFGSF
+401 IPKRGETWQFGNF

-425 ISRVRAK
+425 ISRVKAK

>member
-1 MELNSVILLNS
+1 MILLNS
-12 TGPLLLVLL
+12 AGPLLLVLL
-21 LLACSAIM
+21 LLSCSAIM

-39 SPVQRKDLES
+39 SPVQRKDLEN
-49 ATDSQSKNVIRLLEH
+49 ANDSQSKNVIRLLEH

-147 ILFLALDK
+147 FLFIILDK
-155 VFSPI
+155 VFSPV
-160 IWVLTTAGKW
+160 IWILTTAGKW
-170 FEGDQ
+170 FESDQ
-175 SKQGGNISVDE
+175 NQQGVNISVDE

-197 NRSEEEN
+197 NRSEEEH

-227 IVCLFLGESFKSV
+227 IVCLFLGESFKNV

-254 ADEKLDSVSGI
+254 ANEKLDSVAGI
-265 LYAKDLLPHLDQEEF
+265 LYAKDLLPHLDKEEF
-280 NWESLQRTA
+280 NWESLQRKA

-345 QTEIL
+345 QSEIL
-350 WSRLDEKNILFV
+350 WSKLDEKNILFV

-401 IPKRGDTWQFGSF
+401 IPKPEETWQFGNF
-414 EFTIEAADNRK
+414 EFTIESADNRK
-425 ISRVRAK
+425 ISRVKAK

>member
-1 MELNSVILLNS
+1 
-12 TGPLLLVLL
+12 LLLS
-21 LLACSAIM
+21 CSAIM

-39 SPVQRKDLES
+39 SPAQRKDLEN

-101 EGTSLEPWVVGL
+101 EKSTLEHWIIDL
-113 LNVVGVTTII
+113 INVVGVTTII

-147 ILFLALDK
+147 FLFIILDK
-155 VFSPI
+155 VFSPV
-160 IWVLTTAGKW
+160 IWILTTAGKW
-170 FEGDQ
+170 FESDQ
-175 SKQGGNISVDE
+175 NQLGGNISVDE

-197 NRSEEEN
+197 NRSEEEH

-227 IVCLFLGESFKSV
+227 IVCLFLGESFKSI

-254 ADEKLDSVSGI
+254 ANEKLDAVSGV
-265 LYAKDLLPHLDQEEF
+265 LYAKDLLPYLELEEF
-280 NWESLQRTA
+280 NWESLQRKP

-345 QTEIL
+345 QSEIL
-350 WSRLDEKNILFV
+350 WSKLDEKNLLFV

-374 DMDGDDFEASR
+374 DIDGDDFEASR

-401 IPKRGDTWQFGSF
+401 IPKRGETWQFGNF

-425 ISRVRAK
+425 ISRVKSK

>member
-1 MELNSVILLNS
+1 VILLNS
-12 TGPLLLVLL
+12 AGPLLLVLL
-21 LLACSAIM
+21 LLSCSAIM

-39 SPVQRKDLES
+39 SPVQRKDLEN

-113 LNVVGVTTII
+113 INVVGVTTII

-137 NNIKL
+137 NNVKL

-147 ILFLALDK
+147 FLFVVLDK
-155 VFSPI
+155 VFSPV
-160 IWVLTTAGKW
+160 IWILTTAGKW
-170 FEGDQ
+170 FETDHNQ
-175 SKQGGNISVDE
+175 QGGNISVDE

-227 IVCLFLGESFKSV
+227 IVCVFVGESFKNI

-254 ADEKLDSVSGI
+254 ANDKLDSVAGV
-265 LYAKDLLPHLDQEEF
+265 LYAKDLLPHLDKEEF
-280 NWESLQRTA
+280 NWESLQRKA

-425 ISRVRAK
+425 ISRIKAK

>member
-1 MELNSVILLNS
+1 MEFDSVILLNS
-12 TGPLLLVLL
+12 AGPLLLVLL
-21 LLACSAIM
+21 LLSCSAIM
-29 SSSEVAIFSL
+29 SSSEVSIFSL
-39 SPVQRKDLES
+39 SPAQRKDLEN

-101 EGTSLEPWVVGL
+101 EGTSLEPWVVGVI
-113 LNVVGVTTII
+113 NVVGVTTII

-137 NNIKL
+137 NNVKL

-147 ILFLALDK
+147 FLFVVLDK
-155 VFSPI
+155 VFSPV
-160 IWVLTTAGKW
+160 IWILTTAGRW
-170 FEGDQ
+170 FESNHNQ
-175 SKQGGNISVDE
+175 QGGNISVDE

-197 NRSEEEN
+197 NRSEEEH

-227 IVCLFLGESFKSV
+227 IVCLFLGESFKSI
-240 IQRVESSGYSRFVV
+240 IQRVESSGYSRFIV
-254 ADEKLDSVSGI
+254 AKEKLDAVSGV
-265 LYAKDLLPHLDQEEF
+265 LYAKDLLPYLDLEEF
-280 NWESLQRTA
+280 NWESLQRKP

-345 QTEIL
+345 QSEIL
-350 WSRLDEKNILFV
+350 WSKLDERNLLFV

-374 DMDGDDFEASR
+374 EIDGNDFEASR

-401 IPKRGDTWQFGSF
+401 IPKRGETWQFGNF

-425 ISRVRAK
+425 ISRVKAK

>member
-1 MELNSVILLNS
+1 MEFDSVILLNS
-12 TGPLLLVLL
+12 AGPLLLVLL
-21 LLACSAIM
+21 LLSCSAIM

-39 SPVQRKDLES
+39 SPAQRKDLEN

-101 EGTSLEPWVVGL
+101 SHSTLEHWIIDL
-113 LNVVGVTTII
+113 INVVGVTTII

-147 ILFLALDK
+147 FLFIILDK
-155 VFSPI
+155 VFSPV
-160 IWVLTTAGKW
+160 IWILTTAGKW
-170 FEGDQ
+170 FEGEQ
-175 SKQGGNISVDE
+175 NQQAGNISVDE

-197 NRSEEEN
+197 NRSEEEH

-227 IVCLFLGESFKSV
+227 IVCLFSGESFKSV

-254 ADEKLDSVSGI
+254 AKDKLDSVTGV
-265 LYAKDLLPHLDQEEF
+265 LYAKDLLPHLDKEEF
-280 NWESLQRTA
+280 DWESLQRKP

-345 QTEIL
+345 QSEIL
-350 WSRLDEKNILFV
+350 WSKLDEKNILFV

-374 DMDGDDFEASR
+374 DIDGDDFEASR

-401 IPKRGDTWQFGSF
+401 IPKRGETWQFGSF
-414 EFTIEAADNRK
+414 EFTIESADNRK
-425 ISRVRAK
+425 VSRVKAK